1 VSPLQWEWRG
11 SLPYAQAWQEQRER
25 RERIIQGDAS
35 EIIWLLEHDPPVI
48 TTGKRG
54 VENLP
59 SPQLLATRGIEF
71 YQTERGGLATWHGPG
86 QLMAYLLVGALRRGL
101 GVRGMVCAVEN
112 AVIEWLRTRD
122 ITADRRK
129 GHPGIWTGGNKICA
143 LGLHF
148 RRGVSM
154 HGLALNLCPE
164 LSQFDLIVPCGI
176 TDAGVTSVEEITGK
190 RLSAYEVA
198 PELGSHLALALSG
211 ELTPDRLPH

>member
-1 VSPLQWEWRG
+1 VSPIPWEWRG
-11 SLPYAQAWQEQRER
+11 RLSYAQAWQEQRDR
-25 RERIIQGDAS
+25 REGIIAGRET

-59 SPQLLATRGIEF
+59 SPAQLKARGIEF

-86 QLMAYLLVGALRRGL
+86 QLMAYLLVRAGSRGL

-112 AVIEWLRTRD
+112 AIIQWLQTQGVD
-122 ITADRRK
+122 ASRRS
-129 GHPGIWTGGNKICA
+129 GHPGIWSGGDKICA

-154 HGLALNLCPE
+154 HGLALNLCPDLAQFE
-164 LSQFDLIVPCGI
+164 LIDPCGI
-176 TDAGVTSVEEITGK
+176 TDAGVTSLEELTGT
-190 RLSAYEVA
+190 RLPACEVA
-198 PELGSHLALALSG
+198 PQLGEHLARALSG
-211 ELTPDRLPH
+211 AG